1 MNKPLRL
8 IAALLLAAFAASASA
23 AETSSIQ
30 DLEERLLKLE
40 AAVPAASS
48 EKPWF
53 DKISLRGYIQLRYNR
68 LFESND
74 QLKCEQC
81 DKSLGSSG
89 QFFVRR
95 ARLVISGDVH
105 DRVYLYIQPD
115 FASDASAT
123 SLHFTQ
129 LRDLYADLA
138 LDDAKEFRIRVGQ
151 SKIPYGF
158 ENLQSSQNRLPL
170 DRNDAL
176 NSAVANERD
185 LGAFFYWAPEDTRKR
200 LSALVSSGLKGSGD
214 YGVLGL
220 GVYNGQTPNRP
231 EANDSLHA
239 VARLAYPFRT
249 EGGQYIEAGVQGY
262 MGRYV
267 VATSQRTSAAVLG
280 DLEHADRRV
289 AGSFIVYPQPFGV
302 QAEWNFGVGPEYDP
316 TRRRVV
322 SNHLQ
327 GGYVQTM
334 YMIRKGG
341 HILTPFVRGQYY
353 SGGKKHETDARRYLV
368 RQAEGG
374 VEWQPNKNFELVVAY
389 SQEDRAF
396 QDDGARGQRQKGNR
410 MRIQAQINY

>member
-1 MNKPLRL
+1 MK
-8 IAALLLAAFAASASA
+8 ILLAVLAATFLA
-23 AETSSIQ
+23 APVRAADAATLQ

-40 AAVPAASS
+40 AAVVAPPSD
-48 EKPWF
+48 KPWF
-53 DKISLRGYIQLRYNR
+53 DKVSMRGYVQLRYNR

-81 DKSLGSSG
+81 DKSLGSNS

-95 ARLVISGDVH
+95 ARIIWSGDVH
-105 DRVYLYIQPD
+105 ERVYLYIQPD
-115 FASDASAT
+115 FAVDASAT
-123 SLHFTQ
+123 SQHFVQ

-138 LDDAKEFRIRVGQ
+138 LDPAKEFRLRVGQ
-151 SKIPYGF
+151 SKVPYGF
-158 ENLQSSQNRLPL
+158 ENLQSSQNRLAL
-170 DRNDAL
+170 DRADPL
-176 NSAVANERD
+176 NSAVSNERD
-185 LGAFFYWAPEDTRKR
+185 LGVFFYWVPDEIRKR

-220 GVYNGQTPNRP
+220 GVYNGQTANKH

-267 VATSQRTSAAVLG
+267 VPTAQRTSANVLG
-280 DLEHADRRV
+280 DLEHADRRI
-289 AGSFIVYPQPFGV
+289 AGSFVYYPQPFGF

-316 TRRRVV
+316 VRRRVV

-334 YMIRKGG
+334 YMVRKGG
-341 HILTPFVRGQYY
+341 HIVTPFVRAQYY
-353 SGGKKHETDARRYLV
+353 GGGKKHETDARRYLV

-374 VEWQPNKNFELVVAY
+374 VEWQPHKNFELVVAY
-389 SQEDRAF
+389 SQEDRAY
-396 QDDGARGQRQKGNR
+396 QDDANRGLRQKGNR
-410 MRIQAQINY
+410 MRVQAQINF